1 MNSGIVQR
9 FKGPRKAAYK
19 CNYYYYYYYSCTVVH
34 VASVQI
40 LKHAVASPLLTHKG
54 QLGNT
59 GSCYD
64 VILTLTTYLSIV
76 VQTMYQQ
83 A

>member
-1 MNSGIVQR
+1 MEL
-9 FKGPRKAAYK
+9 
-19 CNYYYYYYYSCTVVH
+19 YSALRDLEKRHINAIIIIILVLLSIH

-59 GSCYD
+59 RSCYD

>member
-1 MNSGIVQR
+1 MEL
-9 FKGPRKAAYK
+9 
-19 CNYYYYYYYSCTVVH
+19 YSALRDLEKRHINAIIIIIILVLLSIH

-59 GSCYD
+59 RSCYD

>member
-1 MNSGIVQR
+1 MEL
-9 FKGPRKAAYK
+9 
-19 CNYYYYYYYSCTVVH
+19 YSALRDLEKRHINAIIIILVLLSIH

-59 GSCYD
+59 RSCYD

>member
-1 MNSGIVQR
+1 MNSGIVQC

-19 CNYYYYYYYSCTVVH
+19 CNHHYYYYSCTVVH

-40 LKHAVASPLLTHKG
+40 LKHAVASPLLTDKG

-59 GSCYD
+59 RSCYD